1 MTSQSIIQGIV
12 LLLYLIAMVMVGFVF
27 YKKNS
32 THSDYVLGGRGM
44 NVWVTSLSAQ
54 ASDMSG
60 WLLMGLPG
68 TAYLLGS
75 GATNAIWTAI
85 GLALGT
91 YFNWLIVAKPLRK
104 YTQIAGNSITI
115 PDFLQNRFHSK
126 SNVLRIFSALF
137 ILIFFTVYT
146 SSMFAAGANLFDYV
160 FAIGYIPALIMIF
173 VVVTAYTFLG

>member
-68 TAYLLGS
+68 TAYLYILGVVYFD
-75 GATNAIWTAI
+75 ILY
-85 GLALGT
+85 GL
-91 YFNWLIVAKPLRK
+91 YIV
-104 YTQIAGNSITI
+104 
-115 PDFLQNRFHSK
+115 
-126 SNVLRIFSALF
+126 NVCGRC
-137 ILIFFTVYT
+137 
-146 SSMFAAGANLFDYV
+146 
-160 FAIGYIPALIMIF
+160 
-173 VVVTAYTFLG
+173 

>member
-1 MTSQSIIQGIV
+1 
-12 LLLYLIAMVMVGFVF
+12 
-27 YKKNS
+27 
-32 THSDYVLGGRGM
+32 M

-91 YFNWLIVAKPLRK
+91 YFNWLIVAKPLRNIHRLQAIQSQFPTFCK
-104 YTQIAGNSITI
+104 T
-115 PDFLQNRFHSK
+115 DFIQNQTYFVYSR
-126 SNVLRIFSALF
+126 RCLF
-137 ILIFFTVYT
+137 
-146 SSMFAAGANLFDYV
+146 
-160 FAIGYIPALIMIF
+160 
-173 VVVTAYTFLG
+173 

>member
-115 PDFLQNRFHSK
+115 PDFLQNRFHSYILGVVYFDILYGLYIV
-126 SNVLRIFSALF
+126 NVCGRC
-137 ILIFFTVYT
+137 
-146 SSMFAAGANLFDYV
+146 
-160 FAIGYIPALIMIF
+160 
-173 VVVTAYTFLG
+173 

>member
-91 YFNWLIVAKPLRK
+91 YFNWLIVAKPLRNIHRLQAIQSQFQTFCK
-104 YTQIAGNSITI
+104 T
-115 PDFLQNRFHSK
+115 DFIQNQTYFVYSR
-126 SNVLRIFSALF
+126 RCLF
-137 ILIFFTVYT
+137 
-146 SSMFAAGANLFDYV
+146 
-160 FAIGYIPALIMIF
+160 
-173 VVVTAYTFLG
+173 